1 MTTKKE
7 TRRTVAYILCA
18 LLCVVALALGIRFT
32 VAAFTA
38 NDFLKA
44 VAATNQTEN
53 LFASDVLAGYT
64 SAPDNDAL
72 NASRKSMVVSS
83 ADGKASFSFEV
94 YNHLKDNKNV
104 VNTNDVKYMLT
115 VEVQGEGLSDLS
127 GYSVSR
133 DGGTA
138 TRIGSTFTIDDL
150 TLHGNVAE
158 TDTFTITLPDSD
170 LGKASFVIKAIAKS
184 GPGTNLWGLAAKV
197 IPSIAAS
204 VESSSVRGELKL
216 ASGAGATNDAYN
228 YEITVTGKEADVTLT
243 WPSEKVEIEPFFEE
257 KYKKESGDGS
267 ATFRLQD
274 GSAKFHLQ
282 PGVTT
287 INFYQKNGNT
297 VTNADFTCK

>member
-1 MTTKKE
+1 MTTKKK
-7 TRRTVAYILCA
+7 TKKTVAYILCA
-18 LLCVVALALGIRFT
+18 LLCVVVLALGIRFT

-64 SAPDNDAL
+64 SPPGDDDL
-72 NASRKSMVVSS
+72 NASRKSIVVSP

-104 VNTNDVKYMLT
+104 VNTNDVSYTLT
-115 VEVQGEGLSDLS
+115 VEVQGEGLSDLND
-127 GYSVSR
+127 YSVSR
-133 DGGTA
+133 DGKKA
-138 TRIGSTFTIDDL
+138 ARSGSTFTINGL

-158 TDTFTITLPDSD
+158 TDAFTITLPDKD

-216 ASGAGATNDAYN
+216 ASGTGATNDAYN
-228 YEITVTGKEADVTLT
+228 YEITVTGKEADVTLK
-243 WPSEKVEIEPFFEE
+243 WDPDKVEIEPFFEE
-257 KYKKESGDGS
+257 KYKKTPGSGS
-267 ATFRLQD
+267 VTFR
-274 GSAKFHLQ
+274 LQ